1 MPVLLAQSRKAYWE
15 TDQLSQLF
23 GDGQKN
29 LKGHCLG
36 HLGQSAQIFYK
47 EPGLN
52 MNCW

>member
-29 LKGHCLG
+29 LWGTV
-36 HLGQSAQIFYK
+36 SAILAKVPEYFIK
-47 EPGLN
+47 NLV
-52 MNCW
+52 